1 MFQINV
7 FTARHARGNLQI
19 EAPSYAL
26 HQQESF
32 LELSATVSTVKIFG
46 GSILQENSTLRTGL
60 PKEVYQI
67 GPIGNHYY
75 FFFLRGLWNYDTL
88 WRGDPS

>member
-26 HQQESF
+26 HQQELF

-46 GSILQENSTLRTGL
+46 GSILQESSTLRTGL
-60 PKEVYQI
+60 PEEV
-67 GPIGNHYY
+67 
-75 FFFLRGLWNYDTL
+75 
-88 WRGDPS
+88 